1 MSREWPAK
9 SRASRCGRR
18 DECAA
23 ARPYQQR
30 QSDCDGDGDCDCDG
44 DDAVTDGRQQVAAV
58 QSSGSPRAEWVDWD
72 GWPGALRRGRIVP
85 PTSTSTDPAP
95 ASPGIGERGPTPVY
109 PSTSP
114 SSWLALC
121 LSISPA
127 SFVPPFPPLS
137 CRLLLLLSI
146 PICCACPGRKLAIST
161 PSSFGTNR
169 VTRGCHTSLLD
180 VVNCPARPHPNCTRC
195 ALCCTCTRCANPAA
209 CWPASH
215 LDASTPPTPAAA
227 STASQGAQPYLRRD
241 SALASHRPFNCHT
254 LEYHG
259 CCLSCCTPQPL
270 HFDSFRKPAAD
281 PGWLRS

>member
-1 MSREWPAK
+1 
-9 SRASRCGRR
+9 
-18 DECAA
+18 
-23 ARPYQQR
+23 
-30 QSDCDGDGDCDCDG
+30 
-44 DDAVTDGRQQVAAV
+44 
-58 QSSGSPRAEWVDWD
+58 
-72 GWPGALRRGRIVP
+72 VP

-180 VVNCPARPHPNCTRC
+180 VVNCLRAPIQPQTAPAVPS
-195 ALCCTCTRCANPAA
+195 AVLAPAA
-209 CWPASH
+209 PALPPAALH
-215 LDASTPPTPAAA
+215 PIATPPTPAAHA
-227 STASQGAQPYLRRD
+227 RRRLDRLTGCSTLSPPRLRLSLAPPFQLPHPRIPWLLPELLHPPT
-241 SALASHRPFNCHT
+241 SA
-254 LEYHG
+254 
-259 CCLSCCTPQPL
+259 
-270 HFDSFRKPAAD
+270 FR
-281 PGWLRS
+281 LVSESRC